1 MVLTQPSRLLDRP
14 LPLCHGPVPAPRRHI
29 PSNGGRFTRH
39 QRGFTQLTR
48 PVVPSPVAA
57 RIERAALGLSPGF
70 APRRPGAG
78 RRTPGRGQAIEHG
91 PGTTRSTSHQSILQS
106 VVHSQRATSRRTTNL
121 SSADMRC
128 ANSLAAPS
136 RACGRLRPYA
146 ADARSGRAAGAHV
159 QTSGLR
165 CNHQPRHSLRWSLAR
180 STWTRGRRPRR
191 SSTDRRRSR

>member
-1 MVLTQPSRLLDRP
+1 MVLTQPSRLLDRH

-91 PGTTRSTSHQSILQS
+91 PGTTRSTSHQSILPIGSSLTTCDLASHHESRQRRES
-106 VVHSQRATSRRTTNL
+106 RQQDDRSLTRPTDSRTVVLAMVWLAVRSKRSELGSR
-121 SSADMRC
+121 
-128 ANSLAAPS
+128 PGS
-136 RACGRLRPYA
+136 RKR
-146 ADARSGRAAGAHV
+146 
-159 QTSGLR
+159 
-165 CNHQPRHSLRWSLAR
+165 
-180 STWTRGRRPRR
+180 
-191 SSTDRRRSR
+191 